1 MAAQTFSTSLNM
13 DDASKSGHD
22 VTINTNATL
31 TRNSDSRWGQQA
43 AVVGTIGI
51 GTPILRSFHLR

>member
-1 MAAQTFSTSLNM
+1 M
-13 DDASKSGHD
+13 DAASKLGLVNGDD

-43 AVVGTIGI
+43 AVVGSISGKLESVTV
-51 GTPILRSFHLR
+51 S